1 MNCALGIES
10 KKSLPRSNM
19 FYPLYYP
26 RYTIVL
32 DFTFRSMTNF
42 ELWWTFDLILGL
54 PGWFNIITPFQDPQS
69 HLQIP
74 FYHGRYYIHKL
85 QQLGCGHLWGAIALP
100 ITIFVCYFV
109 RSL

>member
-54 PGWFNIITPFQDPQS
+54 PG
-69 HLQIP
+69 
-74 FYHGRYYIHKL
+74 
-85 QQLGCGHLWGAIALP
+85 
-100 ITIFVCYFV
+100 
-109 RSL
+109 